1 MGLHKILKIVA
12 LLLSVAGIIF
22 LAMIISKGD
31 DAVKATGAG
40 VDGFIYVAYVMFTIV
55 LLFVLVFVLKGIAAG
70 NIKKTLISVG
80 LFLAIVLISYVMA
93 SGDVAGLPLVDGQPI
108 SESGSKW
115 VSTGLNVFSI
125 MAVLAVGA
133 MVLSGVKKVTK

>member
-31 DAVKATGAG
+31 DAVRATGAG
-40 VDGFIYVAYVMFTIV
+40 VDGFLYVAYIIFALV
-55 LLFVLVFVLKGIAAG
+55 LLFVLVFVLKGLAAG

-80 LFLAIVLISYVMA
+80 LFLAIVVVSYVMA
-93 SGDVAGLPLVDGQPI
+93 SSDVTGLPLVDGAPI

-115 VSTGLNVFSI
+115 VSTGLNVFTV
-125 MAVLAVGA
+125 MAVLAVAA
-133 MVLSGVKKVTK
+133 MVFSGIKKVTK